1 MRWVGFKQSQVKVVV
16 MQVTFPRSGEVN
28 VVVGGSVVDEQLLAW
43 LDVACAAKEHA
54 LRDPRT
60 PLVRVLVP

>member
-28 VVVGGSVVDEQLLAW
+28 VVVGGSVVDEQLLA
-43 LDVACAAKEHA
+43 
-54 LRDPRT
+54 
-60 PLVRVLVP
+60 